1 MTASLIAEIKDAAQC
16 ALRSDAHPYH
26 ARRVI
31 ELCEEIDRLQRELA
45 EAKQRVDL
53 LEQLSEKLIRAHE
66 PELLDKLNVP

>member
-1 MTASLIAEIKDAAQC
+1 MEDTAMTSSLIAEIKDGAQC

-45 EAKQRVDL
+45 EAR
-53 LEQLSEKLIRAHE
+53 ERIS
-66 PELLDKLNVP
+66 ELLDSQNECK